1 MKKNYLTNLPNQ
13 PGCYLFKN
21 NQQQIIYIGK
31 AKNLRLRIK
40 SYFTKNAELSP
51 AKKIMLQEIDSI
63 ETIIVSNE
71 IEAMLLEKNL
81 IKKHQPKYNID
92 LKDDKNFCY
101 VKISNTNP
109 PNVTIERQIKK
120 DRATYFGPFL
130 SASAVRKILALFW
143 QKGPTAFKKN
153 FTDKEYLSTIKQIKK
168 FFQGNTKI
176 VIQELK
182 KKMMMAA
189 NKKNYE
195 LAAIYRNRLLAI
207 EKITQK
213 QKIVSTKLT
222 NQDVINL
229 FSWRQQHVINLFR
242 IRQGKIIDKLN
253 FIIGSKISDKKH
265 ILMEFIQ
272 NYYPQT
278 NDLPNEIICDIPL
291 NKNKLTIKQKKI
303 KISFKKSG
311 RLKKILELGN
321 FNAQEYLA
329 KKIPSFYKT
338 EKNELQTILNL
349 TNKLSLPKVPNRIE
363 CYDISNIQGNFA
375 VGAMVVFTN
384 GEPDKSQYRK
394 FKIKYT
400 KGINDFAM
408 LAEVIA
414 RRFSGNKNWSY
425 PDLII
430 IDGGK
435 GQLSSVKK
443 TMRNLKI
450 NLPVIALAKKNEE
463 IFFPD
468 KKLSLHLK
476 TDSPELKL
484 LQRIRDE
491 AHRFAISY
499 YRLRHSRQIFK

>member
-1 MKKNYLTNLPNQ
+1 
-13 PGCYLFKN
+13 
-21 NQQQIIYIGK
+21 
-31 AKNLRLRIK
+31 
-40 SYFTKNAELSP
+40 
-51 AKKIMLQEIDSI
+51 
-63 ETIIVSNE
+63 
-71 IEAMLLEKNL
+71 
-81 IKKHQPKYNID
+81 
-92 LKDDKNFCY
+92 
-101 VKISNTNP
+101 
-109 PNVTIERQIKK
+109 
-120 DRATYFGPFL
+120 
-130 SASAVRKILALFW
+130 
-143 QKGPTAFKKN
+143 
-153 FTDKEYLSTIKQIKK
+153 
-168 FFQGNTKI
+168 
-176 VIQELK
+176 
-182 KKMMMAA
+182 
-189 NKKNYE
+189 
-195 LAAIYRNRLLAI
+195 
-207 EKITQK
+207 
-213 QKIVSTKLT
+213 
-222 NQDVINL
+222 
-229 FSWRQQHVINLFR
+229 
-242 IRQGKIIDKLN
+242 
-253 FIIGSKISDKKH
+253 
-265 ILMEFIQ
+265 MEFIQ

-311 RLKKILELGN
+311 RLKKILELSN

-384 GEPDKSQYRK
+384 GEADKSQYRK

-450 NLPVIALAKKNEE
+450 NLPIIALAKKNEE

-476 TDSPELKL
+476 TDSLELKL